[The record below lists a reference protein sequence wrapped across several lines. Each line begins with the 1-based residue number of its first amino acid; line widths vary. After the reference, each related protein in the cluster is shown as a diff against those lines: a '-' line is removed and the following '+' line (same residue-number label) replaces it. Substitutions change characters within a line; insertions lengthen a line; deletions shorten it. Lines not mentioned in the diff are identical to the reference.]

1 MKQLRVGL
9 PVALVIISAMNIA
22 FNYAAD
28 NTNAV
33 WANISALCAWL
44 IVAGDETVKFIEERK
59 HTV

>member
-9 PVALVIISAMNIA
+9 PVALVIMAAMNIA
-22 FNYAAD
+22 FNYAAG

-44 IVAGDETVKFIEERK
+44 IVAGDETVKYLEERK
-59 HTV
+59 YTV

>member
-9 PVALVIISAMNIA
+9 PVALVIMAAMNIA

>member
-9 PVALVIISAMNIA
+9 PVALVIMAAINIA
-22 FNYAAD
+22 FNYAAG

-44 IVAGDETVKFIEERK
+44 IVAGDETVKYLEERK
-59 HTV
+59 YTV